1 MRDDI
6 PESIAMAFQAARY
19 LVFAPAGTI
28 TLRIGQHNP
37 ALQTLMS
44 ARQRESLA
52 IVTAYNPGARQAG
65 IAANHRAQ
73 RALLKDASALG
84 LPCFYGRNLAED
96 DNGPAEP
103 TVAIL
108 GALREQG
115 SDLAGQ
121 YGQLAFVFVQE
132 TAVPELVWL

>member
-1 MRDDI
+1 MRADI
-6 PESIAMAFQAARY
+6 PDSIAQAFHEARY

-28 TLRIGQHNP
+28 TLRIGQHSL
-37 ALQTLMS
+37 ALQSLMA
-44 ARQRESLA
+44 ARARDSLA
-52 IVTAYNPGARQAG
+52 ILTAYNPGARQAG

-96 DNGPAEP
+96 ENGPAEP

-108 GALREQG
+108 GALYPESCG
-115 SDLAGQ
+115 LARR
-121 YGQLAFVFVQE
+121 YGQLAFVFAGSS
-132 TAVPELVWL
+132 AVPELIWL